1 MYLSFYLPL
10 YSAEFVS
17 KTHFVY
23 KVAFFKK
30 KKIFF
35 TSLWLGVQLP
45 DTILNLKSF
54 RKLIK
59 KSHTFPTIAFLRYLK
74 EQWEFCNKVFNMM
87 LMSSELVFFCLL
99 VIMRRLP
106 AFWLVCAGISCL
118 GVLQRPE
125 NKMHSGVGFP
135 FVVIEMCARYLD
147 IINTVRREDLNIP
160 TIFKSCFLKL
170 QHLNSLYLKQG
181 TCRAAHGAP

>member
-23 KVAFFKK
+23 KVAFFLNN
-30 KKIFF
+30 FF
-35 TSLWLGVQLP
+35 HKFVTWGSIARYYFKLE
-45 DTILNLKSF
+45 SS

-74 EQWEFCNKVFNMM
+74 EQWEFCKEVFNIM
-87 LMSSELVFFCLL
+87 LMSSELVFCVL

-106 AFWLVCAGISCL
+106 PFDQCRAGIFLAWGYCRDLLKTKCIPVWDSL
-118 GVLQRPE
+118 LWLLKYVLDT
-125 NKMHSGVGFP
+125 
-135 FVVIEMCARYLD
+135 L
-147 IINTVRREDLNIP
+147 T
-160 TIFKSCFLKL
+160 
-170 QHLNSLYLKQG
+170 
-181 TCRAAHGAP
+181 